1 MAAAIKAGFY
11 TVGLA
16 GGVETMSSN
25 PMAWEGGINPR
36 IGEFPAAQG
45 CMLPMGVTS
54 ENVAAKY
61 GIDRRTQV
69 GREGGAGDV
78 ERKGVRTWRQ
88 STTVTAACRWTGVTE
103 HGTGTGSGLGEGC
116 GVAWWAVVGA
126 ARLGL
131 WVPGAPAADP
141 QVVHGRRTAG
151 MATPA

>member
-1 MAAAIKAGFY
+1 MGRLCAPQATDLIRKGLGTPTWVHPLGYAAGHPPTPCQPNTRTTSPAPLPHLRQCSSGLQAIADVAAAIKAGFY

-36 IGEFPAAQG
+36 IGDFPAAQG

-69 GREGGAGDV
+69 RRDDGAWDGKWKERGD
-78 ERKGVRTWRQ
+78 
-88 STTVTAACRWTGVTE
+88 
-103 HGTGTGSGLGEGC
+103 
-116 GVAWWAVVGA
+116 GVA
-126 ARLGL
+126 
-131 WVPGAPAADP
+131 
-141 QVVHGRRTAG
+141 
-151 MATPA
+151 